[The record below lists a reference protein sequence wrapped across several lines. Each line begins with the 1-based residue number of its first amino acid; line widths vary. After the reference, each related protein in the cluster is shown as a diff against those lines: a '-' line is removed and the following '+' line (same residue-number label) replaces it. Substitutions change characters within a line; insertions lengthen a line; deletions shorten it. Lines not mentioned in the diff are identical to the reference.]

1 MLLSLY
7 KFWSPMFKYVKGVFL
22 RANNM
27 YHQSLKCPLNNY
39 ILILVS
45 RYLFNRFLNT
55 TTMALN

>member
-39 ILILVS
+39 IYSYWFPDIFLID
-45 RYLFNRFLNT
+45 F
-55 TTMALN
+55 